1 MEKEKDK
8 FNREMCPVCGK
19 PLSLSV
25 VSNSGDAVISVFCR
39 RCKSVSEIRLPRK

>member
-8 FNREMCPVCGK
+8 FNREMCPVCKK
-19 PLSLSV
+19 PLSFSV

-39 RCKSVSEIRLPRK
+39 RCKTVSRVRLPHK